1 MWYVVAADL
10 ILLLHVSFV
19 LFVIGGGLLVVKWR
33 GMVRLHLPAVV
44 WGAWVEFAGWVCPLT
59 PLENRFRTLAGE
71 SATEGDFLG
80 RYLPSLLYPAT
91 LTREIQVLL
100 GLLVVVV
107 NLILYWRVFLRSSG
121 KRA

>member
-19 LFVIGGGLLVVKWR
+19 LFVIGGGLLVMKWR
-33 GMVRLHLPAVV
+33 GMVWLHLPAVV

-91 LTREIQVLL
+91 LTREIQMLL